1 MAIERPHKSHR
12 KESLVV
18 GFSDEDYAGVS
29 LPHTDALVVTLQVAN
44 KRIHRMFMDNGSSAD
59 ILY

>member
-1 MAIERPHKSHR
+1 MTIERPHKSHR

-29 LPHTDALVVTLQVAN
+29 FL
-44 KRIHRMFMDNGSSAD
+44 
-59 ILY
+59 ILMQS